1 MDYHIII
8 IRVTLRNKQ
17 LKLKKGGITLKL
29 FANIFASLGTL
40 IANMGT
46 FACSPLICDEPKMPK
61 SLLNK

>member
-1 MDYHIII
+1 MIYHTII

-29 FANIFASLGTL
+29 FANIFASLGALVAT
-40 IANMGT
+40 AGT
-46 FACSPLICDEPKMPK
+46 VACPVLICDEPKMPK